1 MLDIREGA
9 KLKQYE
15 SVRSYKSI
23 HSVEEGGKTLKNKT
37 KKSKNIEISF
47 NTKKKNTSHTK
58 TNSQRKL
65 FAEQYSL

>member
-1 MLDIREGA
+1 M
-9 KLKQYE
+9 
-15 SVRSYKSI
+15 
-23 HSVEEGGKTLKNKT
+23 EEGGKTLKNKA